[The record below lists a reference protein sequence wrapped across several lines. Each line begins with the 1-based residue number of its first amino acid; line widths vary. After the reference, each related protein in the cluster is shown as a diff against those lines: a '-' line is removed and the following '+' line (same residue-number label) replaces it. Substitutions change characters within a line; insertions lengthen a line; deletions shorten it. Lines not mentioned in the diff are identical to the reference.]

1 MQLINEYYKELALCS
16 TYLKACKWVTTAYSN
31 PYTNYLGRY
40 EYEIT
45 PKEFRYGQDNTNLKK
60 IIHTQFTHINLTY
73 EAIRSAA
80 KGLVSEPTTAL
91 PSIASLWVCPM
102 TTMASTTVKKE
113 GTPSAAVMRCLAT
126 VVANNIFVQTA
137 ISSMHMVTAARSNS
151 TSRWMTLMTTML
163 RVWHPLA
170 VSPDASATGAVQPHA
185 MEAVIFSSSHKND
198 MATTGRS
205 GSAA

>member
-1 MQLINEYYKELALCS
+1 
-16 TYLKACKWVTTAYSN
+16 
-31 PYTNYLGRY
+31 
-40 EYEIT
+40 
-45 PKEFRYGQDNTNLKK
+45 
-60 IIHTQFTHINLTY
+60 
-73 EAIRSAA
+73 
-80 KGLVSEPTTAL
+80 
-91 PSIASLWVCPM
+91 
-102 TTMASTTVKKE
+102 MASTTVKKE

-137 ISSMHMVTAARSNS
+137 MSSMHMVTPARSNS